1 MHGIETPENTRRQ
14 CLNTLDDLR
23 DLMNRDASR
32 HPPRITEKRAGS
44 SDRCNT

>member
-14 CLNTLDDLR
+14 CLDMLDDLR

-32 HPPRITEKRAGS
+32 HPLT
-44 SDRCNT
+44 